1 MSECE
6 RIEQMI
12 ERRMDGE
19 LKSADEAVVR
29 DHLSAC
35 AGCRAAQRNL
45 EQLGAALESVL
56 VTNAPKL
63 EFAPFWRGIEQR
75 IHDRT
80 SWHQDLLERAGGWFG
95 APRAA
100 WAIPAMIA
108 VLIGVLSYE
117 SYLPIG
123 RSRNNVTT
131 VESIDSHGRSVALL
145 REDESRTT
153 VIWLYQNPEG
163 DDEAAEETPQTGP
176 AF

>member
-6 RIEQMI
+6 RIEQLI
-12 ERRMDGE
+12 ERWIDDE
-19 LKSADEAVVR
+19 LKGADEAIVR
-29 DHLSAC
+29 AHLGGC
-35 AGCRAAQRNL
+35 GRCRAAQRDL
-45 EQLGAALESVL
+45 EQLGATLESVL

-75 IHDRT
+75 LHDQIP
-80 SWHQDLLERAGGWFG
+80 WHQGLLERARGWFG
-95 APRAA
+95 TPRAA
-100 WAIPAMIA
+100 WAIPTIIA

-123 RSRNNVTT
+123 RPRNHLTT

-153 VIWLYQNPEG
+153 VIWLYQNPED
-163 DDEAAEETPQTGP
+163 DDEAAEETPQPGP

>member
-1 MSECE
+1 MNECE
-6 RIEQMI
+6 RIEQLI
-12 ERRMDGE
+12 ERGIDGE
-19 LKSADEAVVR
+19 LKGADEAMVR
-29 DHLSAC
+29 AHLS
-35 AGCRAAQRNL
+35 GCGRCGAAQRDL

-63 EFAPFWRGIEQR
+63 EFAPFWRAIEQR
-75 IHDRT
+75 MHDQT
-80 SWHQDLLERAGGWFG
+80 AWHQDLLDRARDWFG

-100 WAIPAMIA
+100 WAIPAIIA

-123 RSRNNVTT
+123 RSRNNVTI
-131 VESIDSHGRSVALL
+131 VESIDSYGRSVALL

-153 VIWLYQNPEG
+153 VIWLYQNPED
-163 DDEAAEETPQTGP
+163 DDEAAEETPQTSP

>member
-6 RIEQMI
+6 RIEQLI
-12 ERRMDGE
+12 ERWIDGE
-19 LKSADEAVVR
+19 LKGADEAIMR
-29 DHLSAC
+29 AHLNGCGS
-35 AGCRAAQRNL
+35 CRAAQRDL
-45 EQLGAALESVL
+45 QQLGAALESAL

-63 EFAPFWRGIEQR
+63 EFAPFWRGLEQR
-75 IHDRT
+75 IHDQT
-80 SWHQDLLERAGGWFG
+80 PWHQELLDRARVWFG

-100 WAIPAMIA
+100 WAIPAIIA

-153 VIWLYQNPEG
+153 VIWLYQNPED
-163 DDEAAEETPQTGP
+163 DDEAAEETSQSGP